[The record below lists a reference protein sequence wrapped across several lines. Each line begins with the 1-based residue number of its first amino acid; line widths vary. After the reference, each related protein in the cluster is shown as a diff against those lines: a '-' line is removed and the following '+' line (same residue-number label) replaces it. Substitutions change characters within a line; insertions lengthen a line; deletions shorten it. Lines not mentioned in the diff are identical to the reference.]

1 MPNLTKRTVD
11 AAKPTS
17 KKHFL
22 WDSKLKGFGLQVM
35 PSGAKT
41 LVVQYRTHEGRS
53 RRMSLGKYGE
63 LTPDQARGLATNV
76 LATVR
81 NGDDPLLKRENKR
94 IAPTVNVLLD
104 VYMSKHV
111 QVHNKP
117 KTMKDIER
125 LLRRC
130 VRSRLGHMKLS
141 SVRRQDI
148 AKLHHA
154 LRATPRQANQ
164 VLAVLSKAFNLAEV
178 WGLRPEHSNPVRLVK
193 RYKENERDRF
203 LSEEELQR
211 LGRTLELADQEGL
224 PWIIK
229 AGKRTAKHL
238 PKDAAKRKTPVNPR
252 ALCCLR
258 LLFYTGARLSEIAT
272 LKWKHID
279 FELATFALPSR
290 KGDERKPHPVSSSA
304 IEILSEFPRVDGSPY
319 VLPGCKDPTQPI
331 SIEVIENAW
340 QRIRIH
346 ANIPDVRIHDL
357 RHTVGTFAAQAGS
370 NAFLISHLLRHRNVT
385 ITNRYVNHD
394 AHPIRVLS
402 EAIGERIE
410 AGLQGEE

>member
-1 MPNLTKRTVD
+1 MD
-11 AAKPTS
+11 AAKSTS

-41 LVVQYRTHEGRS
+41 FVVQYRTHEGRS

-125 LLRRC
+125 LLKRC
-130 VRSRLGHMKLS
+130 VRSRLGHMKLN

-148 AKLHHA
+148 AKLHYS

-211 LGRTLELADQEGL
+211 LGRTLELAEHEGL

-229 AGKRTAKHL
+229 AGKDTAKHL
-238 PKDAAKRKTPVNPR
+238 LKDIAKRKTPVNPR
-252 ALCCLR
+252 ALYCLR
-258 LLFYTGARLSEIAT
+258 LLLYTGARLSEIAT

-279 FELATFALPSR
+279 FELGTIALPSR
-290 KGDERKPHPVSSSA
+290 KGDERKPHPVNSSA
-304 IEILSEFPRVDGSPY
+304 IEILSEIPRVDGSPY
-319 VLPGCKDPTQPI
+319 VLPGCKDPIQPI

-410 AGLQGEE
+410 AGLQRGE